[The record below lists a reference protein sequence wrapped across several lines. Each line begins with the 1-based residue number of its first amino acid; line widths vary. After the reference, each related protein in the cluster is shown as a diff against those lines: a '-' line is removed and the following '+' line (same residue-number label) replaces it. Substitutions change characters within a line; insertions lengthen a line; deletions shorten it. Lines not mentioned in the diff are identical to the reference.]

1 MLTATAIFIGAG
13 LGALLRWQ
21 WGVWLNPGGA
31 LPWGTLLANW
41 VGAYAVGVAVVF
53 FHQHAGLDPIWR
65 LALVTGLLGALTTFS
80 TFSIE
85 TVHLIQQGRAAF
97 ALINMGLHVVGSL
110 ALTFLGILTAQRLWP

>member
-1 MLTATAIFIGAG
+1 
-13 LGALLRWQ
+13 
-21 WGVWLNPGGA
+21 
-31 LPWGTLLANW
+31 
-41 VGAYAVGVAVVF
+41 
-53 FHQHAGLDPIWR
+53 

-97 ALINMGLHVVGSL
+97 ALINIGLHVLGSL

>member
-53 FHQHAGLDPIWR
+53 FHQHTGLDPVWR

-97 ALINMGLHVVGSL
+97 ALINIGLHVLGSL